1 MFIPDYNVGIF
12 STVYHL
18 LYTERKLIHLQVLQ
32 ARQSRKS
39 IFCQILN
46 IISL

>member
-1 MFIPDYNVGIF
+1 MYIII
-12 STVYHL
+12 SLIYHL
-18 LYTERKLIHLQVLQ
+18 LCTKRKWMHLQVLQ
-32 ARQSRKS
+32 ARQSRKN